1 MALAYLVSFIPW
13 LHWEKEEIAVIA
25 RQISLGLVG
34 LIILSSIRL
43 VLRGVNRVR
52 LNLLVSSCIFRLI
65 LTTNRY
71 CE

>member
-13 LHWEKEEIAVIA
+13 LHWERDKISVIA
-25 RQISLGLVG
+25 RQISLGMVG

-52 LNLLVSSCIFRLI
+52 PQISPGIFITYLNFLAD
-65 LTTNRY
+65 TTSD
-71 CE
+71 

>member
-13 LHWEKEEIAVIA
+13 LHWEREQVAIIA

-43 VLRGVNRVR
+43 VLRGVNRVCAIE
-52 LNLLVSSCIFRLI
+52 V
-65 LTTNRY
+65 T
-71 CE
+71 